1 MDELSAD
8 LSGCYTA
15 LRSFVGGRAVRCSS
29 CGSDNPAGKKFCAA
43 CGAALNFRCPK
54 CASENPLNSQF
65 CGDCGTPLIASTV
78 AKSEKSLVSH
88 ELPDGERRQLTVMF
102 CDLVDSTALSGR
114 LDPEDLRE
122 VIRAYHAAAADI
134 ITRLGGYISQYLGD
148 GLLIYFGYPRAHED
162 DPQRALNAALEITAA
177 LPRLNARLRDKL
189 EVMRE
194 HPLQVRIGIHTGL
207 VVVGEMGAGAHLDP
221 TAIIGE
227 TPNIAAR
234 LQALAPPD
242 SAAISS
248 VTHKLVQGFFV
259 CASMG
264 PQTLKG
270 IAEPVEVYRVVDKS
284 GVHSRFELATS
295 GGLVPLVGREE
306 EMALLGKCWERA
318 KEGQGQVVLIS
329 GEPGIGKSRLVQEIK
344 EQVVR
349 EGYTRIEFRASP
361 YHENTAYYP
370 IIQHLQRLLNLQTS
384 DSAQEKLD
392 KLKRKLSEYHFALPE
407 TLPRFCVLLSLPE
420 PEGYPPLILA
430 PQQHR
435 QKTLELMVL
444 WLLKEAERNP
454 VLTVWEDLHWCDPST
469 LEFYHMLLDQVP
481 KARILALATSR
492 PEFISEWGAR
502 SHYKQLTLGRLQH
515 RQAELMAS
523 EVAGGKSMPAEVM
536 KQIVS
541 RTDGVP
547 LFVEELVKMVM
558 ESGMLKERGRQYEL
572 STPLPPL
579 AIPSTLR
586 DSLMARLDRL
596 SAVREVVQLAATLGR
611 EFSYELIRAVWPLD
625 EAALQKGLAAMVEA
639 ELLYQSGVFSQANYY
654 FKHSLIQET
663 AYESVLRSR
672 RQQLHLR
679 IARTL
684 EEKFPAIVETQP
696 ELLARYCTSANLKEK
711 AIVYW
716 RRAGEV
722 AIRRSANKEAIS
734 QLTTG
739 LELLKTLPDSP
750 ERAQQELTMLVT
762 LGAPLAAAKGYSAP
776 EVERTFTRARELCQ
790 QLGEIPQLFPVMYRL
805 SGYYLLRGEFDKAL
819 EIGEQMLGLARTAQ
833 DPDFALEAHSSM
845 APTLYY
851 LGELVT
857 AREHLRTAVTLYD
870 PKKHQSHAFIYGQD
884 PGVATL
890 SYEARVLGYLGY
902 LEQADAKAEQALTL
916 AKNLAHPHS
925 YAYAWHNAA
934 EVHRQRADV
943 QKSLKCAERALEL
956 SHEHGFPLWLA
967 LAQIYRGWALARLG
981 QHEEALATIPRGIAD
996 YRAAGHEMA
1005 IPRFLVL
1012 LAEAHGRA
1020 GQASE
1025 GLGVLDEA
1033 LATVQ
1038 RSGDRNS
1045 EAAELYRIRG
1055 DLLLA
1060 VPGEQQGEAEASLR
1074 RAVVIARR
1082 QQAKSPELRAT
1093 MSLARLLDKQG
1104 KRHEASAMLADIY
1117 GWFTEGFDTGDLKEA
1132 KILLEQ
1138 LGERRG
1144 RGAQSA
1150 TEELC

>member
-1 MDELSAD
+1 
-8 LSGCYTA
+8 
-15 LRSFVGGRAVRCSS
+15 VRCSS
-29 CGSDNPAGKKFCAA
+29 CGSTNPAGKKFCTE
-43 CGAALNFRCPK
+43 CGGALCVPCPK
-54 CASENPLNSQF
+54 CASENPANSQF
-65 CGDCGTPLIASTV
+65 CGDCGTALIPSTV
-78 AKSEKSLVSH
+78 AGSEKSLASH
-88 ELPDGERRQLTVMF
+88 EVSYGERRQLTVMF
-102 CDLVDSTALSGR
+102 CDLVDSTALSRR

-122 VIRAYHAAAADI
+122 VVRTYHATAAEI

-148 GLLIYFGYPRAHED
+148 GLLIYFGYPRAHEN
-162 DPQRALNAALEITAA
+162 DPQRALSAALEITAA
-177 LPRLNARLRDKL
+177 LPRLNTQLRDKL

-207 VVVGEMGAGAHLDP
+207 VVVGEMGAGEHLDP

-248 VTHKLVQGFFV
+248 VTYRLVEGFFV

-264 PQTLKG
+264 PQILKG
-270 IAEPVEVYRVVDKS
+270 IVEPVEMYRVLGQS

-295 GGLVPLVGREE
+295 IGLVPLVGREE

-318 KEGQGQVVLIS
+318 KEGQGQVVLLS

-349 EGYTRIEFRASP
+349 EGYTRLEFRASP

-370 IIQHLQRLLNLQTS
+370 IVEHLQRLLNLQTS
-384 DSAQEKLD
+384 DSPQEKLD
-392 KLKRKLSEYHFALPE
+392 KLERKLREYEFALPE
-407 TLPRFCVLLSLPE
+407 TLPLSAALLTLPE
-420 PEGYPPLILA
+420 PAGYPPLAVA
-430 PQQHR
+430 PQRQR
-435 QKTLELMVL
+435 QKTLELLVL

-454 VLTVWEDLHWCDPST
+454 VLSVWEDLHWCDPST
-469 LEFYHMLLDQVP
+469 LEFYHLLLDQVP
-481 KARILALATSR
+481 KTRILALATGR
-492 PEFISEWGAR
+492 PEFISRWGAR
-502 SHYKQLTLGRLQH
+502 SHYKQITLGRLEH
-515 RQAELMAS
+515 RHAERLAKEVAGPRSLPAELMQ
-523 EVAGGKSMPAEVM
+523 
-536 KQIVS
+536 QIVS
-541 RTDGVP
+541 KTDGVP
-547 LFVEELVKMVM
+547 LFVEELVKMVV
-558 ESGMLKERGRQYEL
+558 ESGMLTEQRGQYEL
-572 STPLPPL
+572 SSSLPPL

-596 SAVREVVQLAATLGR
+596 SAFRDVVQLAATLGR
-611 EFSYELIRAVWPLD
+611 EFSYELIRAVWPMD
-625 EAALQKGLAAMVEA
+625 AVALQKGLAAMVEA
-639 ELLYQSGVFSQANYY
+639 ELLYQSGVVSQAKYY

-663 AYESVLRSR
+663 AYDSVLRSR
-672 RQQLHLR
+672 RQQLHLQVV
-679 IARTL
+679 RTL
-684 EEKFPAIVETQP
+684 EEKFPGITEAQP
-696 ELLARYCTSANLKEK
+696 ELLARYCTAANLKEK

-716 RRAGEV
+716 QRASEV
-722 AIRRSANKEAIS
+722 AVRRSANKEAIS

-739 LELLKTLPDSP
+739 LDLLKTLPDSR

-776 EVERTFTRARELCQ
+776 DVERTFTKARELCQ
-790 QLGEIPQLFPVMYRL
+790 QLGEIPQLFPVMDRL
-805 SGYYLLRGEFDKAL
+805 SGYYLLRGDFEKAL
-819 EIGEQMLGLARTAQ
+819 EIGQQMLVLARTAQ
-833 DPDFALEAHSSM
+833 DPGFALEAHR
-845 APTLYY
+845 AIANTLYY
-851 LGELVT
+851 LGELVR
-857 AREHLRTAVTLYD
+857 ARDHLRTAVTLYD

-884 PGVATL
+884 PGVASL

-925 YAYAWHNAA
+925 LAYAWHNAA

-943 QKSLKCAERALEL
+943 QMSLKCAERALEL
-956 SHEHGFPLWLA
+956 SHEHGFPLWFA
-967 LAQIYRGWALARLG
+967 LAQIYRGWALAHLG
-981 QHEEALATIPRGIAD
+981 RHEEALATIPRGIAD

-1012 LAEAHGRA
+1012 LAEAHGHA
-1020 GQASE
+1020 GQARE
-1025 GLGVLDEA
+1025 GLGVLAEA
-1033 LATVQ
+1033 LVIVQ
-1038 RSGDRNS
+1038 RDGDRNA

-1055 DLLLA
+1055 ELLLA
-1060 VPGEQQGEAEASLR
+1060 LSAEHQDEAEASLR

-1104 KRHEASAMLADIY
+1104 KRHEASAMLAIIY
-1117 GWFTEGFDTGDLKEA
+1117 GWFTEGFDTADLKEA

-1138 LGERRG
+1138 LSG
-1144 RGAQSA
+1144 QS
-1150 TEELC
+1150 